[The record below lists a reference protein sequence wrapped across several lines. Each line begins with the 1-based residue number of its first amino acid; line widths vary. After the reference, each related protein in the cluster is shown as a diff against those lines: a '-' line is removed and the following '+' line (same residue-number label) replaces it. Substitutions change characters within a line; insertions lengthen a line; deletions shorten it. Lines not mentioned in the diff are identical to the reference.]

1 MLQEAKDLQNSA
13 VTKLVNVL
21 KKNKEE
27 FTFKAPTGSGKT
39 YMMSDFMNRILSE
52 NDNVIFIVSTLSKSN
67 LAEQNYKSFKEKSE
81 DGTFPKLNPFLISS
95 DSSGEDSLYI
105 PTDYNVYVLPRDL
118 YKDTAKLKKEGTFLN
133 FLQTITN
140 TFFETAQ
147 GKRIY
152 LIKDE
157 CHIATNK
164 LDELKNYFHLT
175 INFSAT
181 PKLSRK
187 QTPDVEITNL
197 EAESVNLIKK
207 VEKGKGND
215 TLEDAL
221 QTFEEIKG
229 NYIND
234 LGVNPCLIIQI
245 SNKDK
250 ADEELHNTIFPAL
263 SNHQDLKWVYITGED
278 KTCKTNDAGFKKLP
292 VNKWKDYMKSKTSS
306 ISVIIFKMVISEG
319 WDIPRACML
328 YQIRDSKSKQLDEQ
342 VMGRVR
348 RNPRLLDFETLND
361 RAKQLA
367 MTAWIWGIV
376 PDTTGGTRPVKLY
389 KNYQIE
395 DSIKIKPTKLQNI
408 SASKSFNMDSFIKN
422 IKDTKA
428 THQSIFEMYQTL
440 QKQDNEIQNICY
452 EYSDSFTKW
461 RTFTENLSSIK
472 TSYDD
477 YICNYEKSMVVCDN
491 VSFPSDSCYIEN
503 DNTITLDDWI
513 WCRND
518 LENDFSFDSKA
529 EKKWAELLKE
539 IQSDSIEKTLTL
551 SLGESSNKYLWGK
564 NFPFNSEIK
573 FEYYLN
579 GVHSSYP
586 DFIMK
591 DKKGRIHIFEIKS
604 VNKSPNITIDEKEYI
619 QKISALK
626 ECYKEC
632 SKKTGHIFYLP
643 ILDKSDWQITRFING
658 EEKNISKREFI
669 DFVKGEKEY
678 KINSDYGV
686 LQAAD
691 P

>member
-13 VTKLVNVL
+13 VTKLVNGL

-67 LAEQNYKSFKEKSE
+67 LAEQNYRAFKELSE
-81 DGTFPKLNPFLISS
+81 KGTFPKLNPFLINS

-164 LDELKNYFHLT
+164 LDELKKFFHLT

-207 VEKGKGND
+207 VEKEKDND

-234 LGVNPCLIIQI
+234 LEVNPCLIIQI
-245 SNKDK
+245 SNSDK
-250 ADEELHNTIFPAL
+250 ADEELNNTIFPAL

-348 RNPRLLDFETLND
+348 RNPRLLDFETLDD

-408 SASKSFNMDSFIKN
+408 SASKSFNMDSFVKN

-477 YICNYEKSMVVCDN
+477 YICNYEKSMVVCDD
-491 VSFPSDSCYIEN
+491 VSFQNDSCYIEN
-503 DNTITLDDWI
+503 DKTITLDDWV

-518 LENDFSFDSKA
+518 LEKDFSFDSEA
-529 EKKWAELLKE
+529 EKKWAELLKD
-539 IQSDSIEKTLTL
+539 IRKDSIQET
-551 SLGESSNKYLWGK
+551 SNLGFGKDSNKYLWGK

-579 GVHSSYP
+579 GIHSSYP

-591 DKKGRIHIFEIKS
+591 DRQGRIHIFEIKS
-604 VNKSPNITIDEKEYI
+604 VNKSPTITIDEKEYF

-658 EEKNISKREFI
+658 EEKNISEKEFI
-669 DFVKGEKEY
+669 DFVKGEKEF
-678 KINSDYGV
+678 KINPDYGV
-686 LQAAD
+686 QEAAE